1 LLHHSALQF
10 LIVGLGEFGLAAS
23 TEDAL
28 DEYEYEEDDEESH
41 DEDGD
46 ADADDHSDVEV
57 VLVNVAHTRTLVA
70 GVAYHHLPAHTH
82 GHCIPTHQGRI

>member
-1 LLHHSALQF
+1 MLEV
-10 LIVGLGEFGLAAS
+10 LIVGLDGFGLAAS

-28 DEYEYEEDDEESH
+28 DEYEDEENDEESH

-57 VLVNVAHTRTLVA
+57 VLVNVAHTRTLVG
-70 GVAYHHLPAHTH
+70 GVAYHHLPAHTR
-82 GHCIPTHQGRI
+82 GHYRPKHFR

>member
-1 LLHHSALQF
+1 VLQF

-28 DEYEYEEDDEESH
+28 DEYEDEEDDEESH

-57 VLVNVAHTRTLVA
+57 VLDNVAHKVVLVNVAHTRTLVR

-82 GHCIPTHQGRI
+82 